1 MYIDF
6 TQKIIRQSQSRSTYI
21 F

>member
-1 MYIDF
+1 DYYCGLY
-6 TQKIIRQSQSRSTYI
+6 RSRTTYI

>member
-1 MYIDF
+1 CCSY
-6 TQKIIRQSQSRSTYI
+6 RSRSTYI

>member
-1 MYIDF
+1 DYYCGLY
-6 TQKIIRQSQSRSTYI
+6 RSRSTYI